1 MGFRDLFV
9 KTSSVTELT
18 YDVSA
23 SLAPVTTL
31 DSLSPFFRGNRT
43 ATRQEAMSV
52 PAIARGRNIICSS
65 IASILFLNSERGVI
79 DDIAATQSF

>member
-1 MGFRDLFV
+1 MGFRDRFV
-9 KTSSVTELT
+9 RTSSVAELT

-52 PAIARGRNIICSS
+52 PAIARGRNIIC
-65 IASILFLNSERGVI
+65 
-79 DDIAATQSF
+79 